1 MDGPTLIDMARR
13 EGKRHLPKERS
24 RLNRAIFN
32 DTVVSFIG
40 VVVAIAI
47 FGLAGLALDW
57 WVFHDRY
64 GVGFWDYL
72 RVIVF

>member
-1 MDGPTLIDMARR
+1 M
-13 EGKRHLPKERS
+13 
-24 RLNRAIFN
+24 NRAIFN

>member
-1 MDGPTLIDMARR
+1 MK
-13 EGKRHLPKERS
+13 EKYHLPKERS
-24 RLNRAIFN
+24 RLNRLIFN
-32 DTVVSFIG
+32 DTVLAFIG
-40 VVVAIAI
+40 VVVAIAVLG
-47 FGLAGLALDW
+47 FGGLALDW